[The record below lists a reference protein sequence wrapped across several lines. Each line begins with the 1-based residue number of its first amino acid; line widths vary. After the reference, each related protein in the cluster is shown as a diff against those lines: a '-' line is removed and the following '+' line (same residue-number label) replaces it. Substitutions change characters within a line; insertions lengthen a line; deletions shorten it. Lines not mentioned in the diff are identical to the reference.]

1 MESKGRLA
9 TPQRNSYYVHGRGMK
24 QVPSG
29 WAQNILCLGKP
40 VVVAFSADCMSVLD
54 QSPVT
59 EVGAPWKMRQIEQA
73 VLGEPLS
80 LRHLNHKARY

>member
-1 MESKGRLA
+1 
-9 TPQRNSYYVHGRGMK
+9 MK

-80 LRHLNHKARY
+80 LRYLNHKARY